1 MSCILIIYI
10 IIIIITQT
18 RIFAFIPEQGSV
30 VFSNCS
36 DGELRLA
43 GSTVDYDGRVEVCI
57 NGAWGSVCYSGFSS
71 TYYTRY
77 WDGSDARVVCRQ
89 LGHQEL
95 GEYDNHNYNIM
106 IIIMID

>member
-1 MSCILIIYI
+1 MHIDYFIWCIILILRFLSYY
-10 IIIIITQT
+10 
-18 RIFAFIPEQGSV
+18 IFALIPEQGSV
-30 VFSNCS
+30 IFSNCS

-43 GSTVDYDGRVEVCI
+43 GSTVDYEGRVEVCI
-57 NGAWGSVCYSGFSS
+57 NGAWGTVCYSRLSS

-95 GEYDNHNYNIM
+95 GEYD
-106 IIIMID
+106 IIVL